1 MSLSEYLQEFL
12 PKDTRFDV
20 LHVQSQPKVA
30 KNVVCGL
37 SEDSTCIK
45 IQHFIVLY
53 SQKVPVIGLEVHR
66 YVIIH
71 RDHTQLLLFVSK
83 ADTAGLISVPSLK
96 VGLVVKSC
104 LKFILQLDLGQC
116 LGKVLPRYPTFES
129 VEKVDTVAD
138 SLKFLAD
145 ISAGRESFNPK
156 THYVGFEPKNPIIAQ
171 ICMFTR
177 PEPQYLF
184 PNSGKNHLKHQL
196 SGESLLRWWI
206 RIIDEL
212 VTELDFHGNTKFK
225 VTIPGAEKSSIL
237 KYLPNEKW
245 EVGDIFSSQESDIAV
260 YKIPLLPD
268 DPKGRFLEHLVVEG
282 RAKSTSI
289 QRFWLELSAR
299 QEFRLGITVGVIG
312 VSGELGV
319 PALEKV
325 KYEEMVVFRKK
336 KFLKL
341 KLFVTGEDYSSVEEI
356 NSFNDIKNVF
366 GDEVFSS
373 IVGRMEIPSQES
385 TISKPSIRAPPLV
398 NDLTSMIRRRK

>member
-1 MSLSEYLQEFL
+1 MSLSEHLQEFL
-12 PKDTRFDV
+12 PKDVRFEV
-20 LHVQSQPKVA
+20 LHIQSQPKVA
-30 KNVVCGL
+30 KNVVCGV

-45 IQHFIVLY
+45 IQHFMVLY
-53 SQKVPVIGLEVHR
+53 SQKVPVIGLEIYR

-83 ADTAGLISVPSLK
+83 ADTTGLISVPSLK
-96 VGLVVKSC
+96 VSLVVKNC
-104 LKFILQLDLGQC
+104 LKFILRLDLGQC
-116 LGKVLPRYPTFES
+116 LSKVLPRYPTFES
-129 VEKVDTVAD
+129 IEKVNTVAD
-138 SLKFLAD
+138 SLRYLAD
-145 ISAGRESFNPK
+145 ITGGRKSFNPK
-156 THYVGFEPKNPIIAQ
+156 THYVKIEPKSPIIAQ

-184 PNSGKNHLKHQL
+184 PNSGKNPLKHQL
-196 SGESLLRWWI
+196 SGVSLLRWWI

-212 VTELDFHGNTKFK
+212 VTELKFHGNTKFK

-237 KYLPNEKW
+237 KYLPNDKW
-245 EVGDIFSSQESDIAV
+245 EVGDIFSSQVSDMAI

-282 RAKSTSI
+282 RAKSTNI

-319 PALEKV
+319 PAFEDAT
-325 KYEEMVVFRKK
+325 YEEMVVFRKK

-356 NSFNDIKNVF
+356 NSFDDIKNVF
-366 GDEVFSS
+366 GDKVFSS
-373 IVGRMEIPSQES
+373 VVGSMEI
-385 TISKPSIRAPPLV
+385 SIKQQGASNRAPPLV